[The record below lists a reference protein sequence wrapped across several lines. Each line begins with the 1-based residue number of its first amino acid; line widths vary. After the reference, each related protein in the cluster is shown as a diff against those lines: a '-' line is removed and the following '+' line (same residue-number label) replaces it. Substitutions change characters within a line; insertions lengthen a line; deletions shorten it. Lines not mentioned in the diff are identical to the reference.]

1 MVRCNLSILLAERN
15 LKITQVAKDTG
26 ISRTTLTY
34 LANNYSKGIQY
45 DTLNTLCN
53 YLNVTPD
60 ELISYVPIDIYISY
74 VHRNN
79 EDLEIELE
87 ITTNGSTF
95 TCGLCGSAY
104 LYFPDRDDPYFIGN
118 KDLNKPDSVEIN
130 ISLWQP
136 IEDDPELENENSII
150 VHALNRLPISF
161 LKDIENIIIDDIIQD
176 INYEY
181 DLDGSEPITTY
192 FSWDDDVLGI

>member
-53 YLNVTPD
+53 YLNVTPND
-60 ELISYVPIDIYISY
+60 LISYFPIDIYISN
-74 VHRNN
+74 VQRNR
-79 EDLEIELE
+79 EDLEIEME

-95 TCGLCGSAY
+95 SCGLCGNAY
-104 LYFPDRDDPYFIGN
+104 LYFPDRDDPYFASN
-118 KDLNKPDSVEIN
+118 RPLNKPDSVEIN
-130 ISLWQP
+130 IYLWQS
-136 IEDDPELENENSII
+136 IEDDPELEEENSII
-150 VHALNRLPISF
+150 VHTFNRLPISF

-176 INYEY
+176 IDDEY
-181 DLDGSEPITTY
+181 DLDDSEPITTY
-192 FSWDDDVLGI
+192 FNWDDEVLGI